1 VNGQR
6 WQAAIEVLRP
16 LDARLDAALFAG
28 DVESAVR
35 LAFSGA
41 QEAAALVAGSAAE
54 PGTATLH
61 KVYVELT
68 PLPLDAFEDGT
79 LGENGAYV
87 DLEYGC
93 ESFSP
98 AEACKYQS
106 QAVWLVD
113 SS

>member
-1 VNGQR
+1 
-6 WQAAIEVLRP
+6 
-16 LDARLDAALFAG
+16 LDAALLAG

-35 LAFSGA
+35 LAFGGA
-41 QEAAALVAGSAAE
+41 QEAAALVAGSAGG
-54 PGTATLH
+54 PGSARLH
-61 KVYVELT
+61 RVYVELT

-93 ESFSP
+93 ESLSP
-98 AEACKYQS
+98 AEACRFQS
-106 QAVWLVD
+106 QVAWLVD